1 MNRLDT
7 SLSSTPADTTA
18 SAASAPV
25 AAAVLPDS
33 ADAAYRA
40 KATAAAVQFESFFIS
55 QMLHQMRA
63 GISDIAAKDSPVK
76 DQGNSDMIDLAD
88 NLVADKMA
96 GQRAFGIADVILRQL
111 LPAAVPAVHDGNPR
125 GKSTGKLTGKSASQ
139 SDNISAEFN
148 NPD

>member
-1 MNRLDT
+1 MNKLDT
-7 SLSSTPADTTA
+7 TLSSPLADNA
-18 SAASAPV
+18 PSAAGAPV
-25 AAAVLPDS
+25 AAAAVLPDS
-33 ADAAYRA
+33 GDAAYRA

-111 LPAAVPAVHDGNPR
+111 LPAAAPAAHP
-125 GKSTGKLTGKSASQ
+125 GKAAAKTASA
-139 SDNISAEFN
+139 SDNISGEFN
-148 NPD
+148 KPD

>member
-1 MNRLDT
+1 MNKLDN
-7 SLSSTPADTTA
+7 SLSSSLTD
-18 SAASAPV
+18 SAQAAANPPVV

-33 ADAAYRA
+33 GDPAYRA
-40 KATAAAVQFESFFIS
+40 KATAAAVQFESFFIG

-63 GISDIAAKDSPVK
+63 GISDIASKDSPVK

-111 LPAAVPAVHDGNPR
+111 LPAAVPATHG
-125 GKSTGKLTGKSASQ
+125 GTSASKIASH
-139 SDNISAEFN
+139 SDNVAGAFN
-148 NPD
+148 KQD